1 MKKINA
7 YILILGA
14 IFLFTLDSCSDEDNL
29 VIPDKKETRFD
40 IPQGDHDF
48 DNQIVEW
55 YAKYGTSVLS
65 NYKKCRL

>member
-7 YILILGA
+7 YILILGV

-40 IPQGDHDF
+40 IPQGDM
-48 DNQIVEW
+48 ILII
-55 YAKYGTSVLS
+55 K
-65 NYKKCRL
+65 